1 MILASSILAADLSRL
16 GDQVRA
22 AERGGAGILHV
33 DVMDGRFVPNISL
46 GPIVVE
52 ALRRVSSL
60 PIDCHLMVE
69 GGDRYVAAFVD
80 AGAASVTLH
89 VEAVTHLQRA
99 LARIRER
106 GARAGVALNPATPIG
121 TLEEVLPEV
130 DQVLVMSVNPGFGGQ
145 KFLPSCL
152 DKIRRLR
159 RAIDERGLRACIQVD
174 GGIHARNIRDVVQA
188 GVEVVIAGSAV
199 FGDGDPEAAT
209 RALIEAVR

>member
-159 RAIDERGLRACIQVD
+159 RAIDERGLRVRIQVD

-188 GVEVVIAGSAV
+188 GVEIVIAGSAA
-199 FGDGDPEAAT
+199 FGGGDPEAAT
-209 RALIEAVR
+209 RALIEAAR

>member
-1 MILASSILAADLSRL
+1 VILAPSILAADLSRL

-33 DVMDGRFVPNISL
+33 DVMDGRFVPNLSL

-145 KFLPSCL
+145 RFLPSCL

-159 RAIDERGLRACIQVD
+159 RAIDERGLPVRIQVD

-188 GVEVVIAGSAV
+188 GVEVVIAGSAA
-199 FGDGDPEAAT
+199 FGDGDPERAT
-209 RALIEAVR
+209 RALIEAAR